1 MVVRRMSTETDR
13 CQLKSAWNPAI
24 SSSNLTN
31 PHKRRHKSPAP
42 KNTNENNNWIEL
54 NVFFFL
60 LSSLLIALIRYS
72 CTHTNISVDLVEKF
86 LRFIDKFFSSLP
98 PFFSYGIYVN
108 KRQMFFSGTHCHVH
122 CILIKHLFFLFFH
135 IFVVRCF
142 VCWAWQ
148 TWNMLERIAYGT
160 GPCVLCVGSMQSF
173 VDCDKSST
181 LVLLLVTL
189 FAWLEGVSFLKKK
202 NTFHLD

>member
-1 MVVRRMSTETDR
+1 M
-13 CQLKSAWNPAI
+13 C
-24 SSSNLTN
+24 
-31 PHKRRHKSPAP
+31 
-42 KNTNENNNWIEL
+42 
-54 NVFFFL
+54 FF
-60 LSSLLIALIRYS
+60 SSLVFAYCFDSLFVH
-72 CTHTNISVDLVEKF
+72 THTYFCWSSREVLKIHRQV
-86 LRFIDKFFSSLP
+86 FFSSLP

-189 FAWLEGVSFLKKK
+189 FAWLEGVSFLKKREYFPSWLGILLFIHQWIHVECVHFCTWYFSLLRLLK
-202 NTFHLD
+202 QETMHIN